1 MRKMKVLLVEDHTMT
16 RLGLSLVLDKSEN
29 IEIVGEAEDGRQGVE
44 LAKSLLPDVI
54 LMDIGLPHIDG
65 IEATKLIK
73 TANLHSKIL
82 IFTSRDSEDDVFSAL
97 AAGADG
103 YIMKGATESQIT
115 SAITAVGEGT
125 AWLDPAIARLVLSN
139 VQRQKVI
146 QQNSNITDTQSKPKK
161 NSFGLTEREMEVL
174 ALIVDG
180 LSNPQI
186 AEKLVITRA
195 TAKAHVHSI
204 LQKLYVADRT
214 QAAVYAMREGLV

>member
-1 MRKMKVLLVEDHTMT
+1 MRKIKVLLVEDHTMT
-16 RLGLSLVLDKSEN
+16 RLGLSLVLAKNEN
-29 IEIVGEAEDGRQGVE
+29 IEIVGEAEDGKNGVD

-65 IEATKLIK
+65 IEATRLIK

-103 YIMKGATESQIT
+103 YIMKGASEIQII

-139 VQRQKVI
+139 VQRQKNV
-146 QQNSNITDTQSKPKK
+146 QQNTTEVQSKPKK
-161 NSFGLTEREMEVL
+161 NTFGLTEREMEVL